1 VNRKQALEIL
11 RRNRPAL
18 EAKGIAHAAIFGS
31 VARGSSRPDSDL
43 DIMIDT
49 SPGAHLTVFDYV
61 GLKEYVAGLFDVPV
75 DVVRREGLKPHLRG
89 AAMEAVYAF

>member
-1 VNRKQALEIL
+1 MDRTLALEIL
-11 RRNRPAL
+11 RRNQPAL
-18 EAKGIAHAAIFGS
+18 QAKGIAHAAIFGS

-49 SPGAHLTVFDYV
+49 SPEAHLTVFDYV

-89 AAMEAVYAF
+89 AAVEAVYAF

>member
-1 VNRKQALEIL
+1 MNRTKALDVL
-11 RRNRPAL
+11 RRHRPEL

-31 VARGSSRPDSDL
+31 VARGENRPDSDL

-49 SPGAHLTVFDYV
+49 DPEARLTVFDYM
-61 GLKEYVAGLFDVPV
+61 GLKEYVASLFEVPV

-89 AAMEAVYAF
+89 AAVEAIYAF